1 MAKFVALLAS
11 GLSFGMLMALVAMGF
26 LLLYKATG
34 VINFAH
40 GDLVTL
46 GAYLAVWAT
55 VDIGLPTVWGYLL
68 ALVLM
73 FGVGIAIERVAYA
86 PLRRRSQLVVV
97 ISTLAAALVIRAL
110 ISLWQGSNPK
120 QLKTPVGQGSWELF
134 GAHIAKQRVLI
145 VVIALIVIAAMLF
158 VFHRTS
164 VGRQVRALASDS
176 EMSQLSGVRDRLV
189 SALAFGLSAV
199 LAGLAGILIA
209 PLGEVDLTFGFSAMI
224 TAFAAAVLGGFGSL
238 GGVVVGGLIIGLV
251 QNLFGGYVFREYSDT
266 LPFIVMFFIIAVRP
280 QGLFAAFGKARL

>member
-11 GLSFGMLMALVAMGF
+11 GLAFGMLMALVAMGF

-46 GAYLAVWAT
+46 GAYFAVWAT
-55 VDIGLPTVWGYLL
+55 VDLGLPTVAGYVVAL
-68 ALVLM
+68 ALM
-73 FGVGIAIERVAYA
+73 FAVGVAIERIAYA

-97 ISTLAAALVIRAL
+97 ISTLAAALVIRAV
-110 ISLWQGSNPK
+110 ISLWQGSNPR
-120 QLKTPVGQGSWELF
+120 QLATPVGD
-134 GAHIAKQRVLI
+134 GAWHIAGASIAQQRVLI
-145 VVIALIVIAAMLF
+145 VIVAAVVIIAMLL
-158 VFHRTS
+158 VFQRTAI
-164 VGRQVRALASDS
+164 GRQVRALASDS
-176 EMSQLSGVRDRLV
+176 EMSQLTGVRDRLI
-189 SALAFGLSAV
+189 SATAFGLSAV

-209 PLGEVDLTFGFSAMI
+209 PLGQVDLTFGFSAMI

-238 GGVVVGGLIIGLV
+238 GGVVAGGLLIGLV
-251 QNLFGGYVFREYSDT
+251 QQLFGGYYFREYADT
-266 LPFIVMFFIIAVRP
+266 LPFVLMFFIIAVRP